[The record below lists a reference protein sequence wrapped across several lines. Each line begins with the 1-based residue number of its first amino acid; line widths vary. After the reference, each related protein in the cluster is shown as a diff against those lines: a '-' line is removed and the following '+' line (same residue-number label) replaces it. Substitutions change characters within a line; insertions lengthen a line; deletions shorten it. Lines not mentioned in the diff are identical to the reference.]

1 MWLLSPLGRALFEDA
16 RTEPSALIGPAAPFV
31 AKWLAPAVAPANIIL
46 KSKGTFMRRFA
57 AFIVAAL
64 ALVACATSSAP
75 PQAGTLQVAPLRYT
89 MRTLP
94 NGLRVYSMPDA
105 GTANVSVQVWYDVG
119 SVDDPAGRSGFAHLF
134 EHIMFKSTRNMPEQ
148 FFDRLTEDV
157 GGFNNASTYDDFT
170 NYYEVVPANHL
181 ERVLWAEADRMGS
194 LVVNDESFASERDV
208 VKEELRQRVLA
219 SPYGRL
225 FYFYLP
231 QTNYSVHPYG
241 RPGIGSI
248 EELDA
253 ATVADVRA
261 FHATY
266 YRPDNA
272 VLVVAGNF
280 NQAELDRW
288 VDRYFGDIA
297 RPNRPIPRDYPTEP
311 ARTGPREYTTYA
323 PNVPLPAVMISYPQP
338 ASTSPDIAVLVVLDA
353 ILANGDSSR
362 LYQSLVYEQQVA
374 AQVFTNLEATQ
385 DAGAY
390 ALFAILSEGKS
401 ADEGLAS
408 LAAEVARLRDG
419 PVSQAE
425 LDEAKNEIV
434 TATIQGRETA
444 FGRASELADA
454 IIRYGDAA
462 AADRM
467 LAAIQA
473 TSAADVRRVARSI
486 FNDNARVTVRYL
498 PEQEGASGETINTSP
513 NIQARALNISA
524 SEIPV
529 FTLAA
534 EAEREAPPSAGAPVD
549 ARIPATAQ
557 RTLANGMRV
566 IVAPNRALP
575 LISADL
581 RVASGGSADPGDRA
595 GLASMTADLLTR
607 GTTTR
612 GATEIARAIE
622 SLGASISS
630 GAGVDSSAVSLQTR
644 SDRAEDAFAVFADVA
659 RNPAFAEEELGRA
672 RQQALDGLQVALS
685 QPGSIAQFAMTRA
698 IYGQTPYGAIA
709 SERSLSAITRENMA
723 GFHGAHWRADNAV
736 LVITGDVSA
745 EQGFALAERHFGSWA
760 SPPGERAAPADAS
773 AYAAP
778 ARTIVVDLPETGQA
792 AVLMGLRGVAR
803 TDPDYFPLLVANNV
817 LGGGYSARL
826 NAEIRI
832 RRGLSYG
839 ASSSLSARMAP
850 GPIIASAQTRN
861 DAAVQVYEL
870 MRAEIARIGA
880 AAAPESELTAR
891 KAVLIGSFARSVET
905 TSGLAGQIS
914 TLALYGLPPERL
926 GAYVADVSGVTPEQ
940 ARAAAARYFDP
951 ARADLVVVG
960 DARHFYDGLRRARPD
975 AERIPVGELNLD
987 REALH

>member
-1 MWLLSPLGRALFEDA
+1 MKRFISLFA
-16 RTEPSALIGPAAPFV
+16 
-31 AKWLAPAVAPANIIL
+31 
-46 KSKGTFMRRFA
+46 
-57 AFIVAAL
+57 AAL
-64 ALVACATSSAP
+64 ALAACATSSAP
-75 PQAGTLQVAPLRYT
+75 QGQSGALEVAPLRYT

-94 NGLRVYSMPDA
+94 NGLRVYAMPDA
-105 GTANVSVQVWYDVG
+105 NTANVSVQVWYDVG
-119 SVDDPAGRSGFAHLF
+119 SVDDPEGRSGFAHLF

-181 ERVLWAEADRMGS
+181 QRVLWAEADRMGS
-194 LVVNDESFASERDV
+194 LVVNEESFSSERDV

-225 FYFYLP
+225 FYLYLN
-231 QTNYSVHPYG
+231 QTNYTVHPYG

-248 EELDA
+248 EDLDA

-280 NQAELDRW
+280 NQAELDAW
-288 VDRYFGDIA
+288 VDQYFGDIS

-311 ARTGPREYTTYA
+311 ERTAAREHTVYA

-338 ASTSPDIAVLVVLDA
+338 AATSPDIPVLMVLDA
-353 ILANGDSSR
+353 IMSNGNSSR
-362 LYQSLVYEQQVA
+362 LYESLVYEQQIA

-385 DAGAY
+385 DPGAY
-390 ALFAILSEGKS
+390 GIFAILSEGQTADSGVTALS
-401 ADEGLAS
+401 AQIARMRDE
-408 LAAEVARLRDG
+408 

-434 TATIQGRETA
+434 TATISNRETA
-444 FGRASELADA
+444 YGRAFELADA
-454 IIRYGDAA
+454 VIRYGDAEY
-462 AADRM
+462 ADRL

-473 TSAADVRRVARSI
+473 TTAADVQRVARTI
-486 FNDNARVTVRYL
+486 LNDQRRVVVRYL
-498 PEQEGASGETINTSP
+498 PEQDGATGDTIETSP
-513 NIQARALNISA
+513 TIQARQLTIPQ
-524 SEIPV
+524 SEIPIY
-529 FTLAA
+529 TLAA
-534 EAEREAPPSAGAPVD
+534 EGQREAPPSAGTPVD
-549 ARIPATAQ
+549 ARIPAAAQ
-557 RTLANGMRV
+557 RTLANGLRV

-581 RVASGGSADPGDRA
+581 RVASGGSADPAERA
-595 GLASMTADLLTR
+595 GLAGITGDLLTR

-612 GATEIARAIE
+612 SATEIARQIE

-630 GAGVDSSAVSLQTR
+630 GAGVDSSAVSLMTR
-644 SDRAEDAFAVFADVA
+644 SDRSAEAFTVFADVT
-659 RNPAFAEEELGRA
+659 RNPAFAQQELERA
-672 RQQALDGLQVALS
+672 QQEALDGLQVALS
-685 QPGSIAQFAMTRA
+685 QPGSIASFAMTRA
-698 IYGQTPYGAIA
+698 IYGEAPYGAIA
-709 SERSLSAITRENMA
+709 SPRSIGAITREDM
-723 GFHGAHWRADNAV
+723 GGYHRTFWRPDNAV

-745 EQGFALAERHFGSWA
+745 EEGFALAEQHFGDWA
-760 SPPGERAAPADAS
+760 RPAAALPTRPDAS

-778 ARTIVVDLPETGQA
+778 ARTIVVDLPDTGQA

-803 TDPDYFPLLVANNV
+803 TDADYFPLLVANNV

-826 NAEIRI
+826 NSEIRI

-839 ASSSLSARMAP
+839 AGSSLSARMAP
-850 GPIIASAQTRN
+850 GPIVASAQTRN

-870 MRAEIARIGA
+870 MRAEIDRIGDA
-880 AAAPESELTAR
+880 PTPESELTAR
-891 KAVLIGSFARSVET
+891 KAVLIGSFGRSVET
-905 TSGLAGQIS
+905 TAGLAGQIS

-926 GAYVADVSGVTPEQ
+926 GTYVADITNVTPAQ
-940 ARAAAARYFDP
+940 AQAAAARYFDP
-951 ARADLVVVG
+951 DAADVVVVG
-960 DARHFYDGLRRARPD
+960 DAQHFYSGLRRVRRN
-975 AERIPVGELNLD
+975 AERIPAAELNLD
-987 REALH
+987 EESLR